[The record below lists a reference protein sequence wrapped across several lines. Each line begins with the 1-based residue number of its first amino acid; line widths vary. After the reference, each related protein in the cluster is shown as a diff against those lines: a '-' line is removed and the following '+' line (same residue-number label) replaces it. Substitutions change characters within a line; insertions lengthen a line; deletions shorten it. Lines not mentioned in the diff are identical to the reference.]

1 MSTTTTRT
9 AHATM
14 GFSDWQEDPAWGD
27 DAPLPRLAQATVTF
41 SYEGDLQATSTC
53 RYTLSYGPDGQG
65 NALGFETVEGTLEGR
80 TGGFVLR
87 HDAAF
92 TATGVDY
99 TFTVVPGSGTGEL
112 TGLLGEGN
120 CTAEHGAEASAWA
133 LTYQVDED

>member
-1 MSTTTTRT
+1 MTTTTTRT

-41 SYEGDLQATSTC
+41 AYQGDLEATSTC

-65 NALGFETVEGTLEGR
+65 SAVGFEAVDGTLHGR
-80 TGGFVLR
+80 AGTFVLR

-92 TATGVDY
+92 SATGVRY
-99 TFTVVPGSGTGEL
+99 AFAVVPGSGTGEL
-112 TGLLGEGN
+112 AGLLGQGD
-120 CTAEHGAEASAWA
+120 CTADHGAEASAWE
-133 LTYQVDED
+133 LTYQLEEA